1 MSAKAKKILSDILY
15 PLAVVAAVVGIWA
28 IAAAAMGVSMI
39 LPTPAEAVRE
49 FFAYLGS
56 SSFWRAV
63 GNTAWRAAYSF
74 VISFVLAL
82 AFAILSHFFK
92 TAERLI
98 RPFVA
103 IIRAIPTMAVILILI
118 ICLNSRLAPAV
129 VAIIVIFPTMYSS
142 FFAAIRGVDPKLVQM
157 SKVYSVSPKDS
168 LFKLYLPNMA
178 EGLFEGSASGISL
191 NIKLVIAAEVQA
203 QTMSSMGNLMYNA
216 KWMLETEKLFALTIA
231 AVILSVACEWLIRL
245 IGRAVIR
252 WK

>member
-129 VAIIVIFPTMYSS
+129 VAIIVIFPTLYSS
-142 FFAAIRGVDPKLVQM
+142 FSAAIGEVDSKLVEM
-157 SKVYSVSPKDS
+157 SKVYKVGAKDR
-168 LFKLYLPNMA
+168 LLQLYIPNMA
-178 EGLFEGSASGISL
+178 AGLFEGAASGFSL
-191 NIKLVIAAEVQA
+191 NIKLVIAAEA
-203 QTMSSMGNLMYNA
+203 LAATARSIGNMMNFSKAL
-216 KWMLETEKLFALTIA
+216 LETEKLFALTIA

>member
-1 MSAKAKKILSDILY
+1 MSAKAKRILSDILY
-15 PLAVVAAVVGIWA
+15 PLAVVAAVVVIWA
-28 IAAAAMGVSMI
+28 IAAAAIGVSMI

-56 SSFWRAV
+56 ASFWRAV
-63 GNTAWRAAYSF
+63 GNTMWRSAYSF
-74 VISFVLAL
+74 AISFALAL
-82 AFAILSHFFK
+82 AFAILSHFFHA
-92 TAERLI
+92 AERLI

-103 IIRAIPTMAVILILI
+103 IIRAVPTMAVILILI
-118 ICLNSRLAPAV
+118 VCLNSRLAPAI

-142 FFAAIRGVDPKLVQM
+142 FFAAIGGVDPKLIQM
-157 SKVYSVSPKDS
+157 SRVYSVSRKDR
-168 LFKLYLPNMA
+168 LFNLYLPNMA
-178 EGLFEGSASGISL
+178 EGVFEGSAAGISL

-203 QTMSSMGNLMYNA
+203 QTMSSLGNLMYNA

-231 AVILSVACEWLIRL
+231 AVILSVACEWVIRL

>member
-1 MSAKAKKILSDILY
+1 M
-15 PLAVVAAVVGIWA
+15 
-28 IAAAAMGVSMI
+28 
-39 LPTPAEAVRE
+39 
-49 FFAYLGS
+49 
-56 SSFWRAV
+56 
-63 GNTAWRAAYSF
+63 
-74 VISFVLAL
+74 
-82 AFAILSHFFK
+82 
-92 TAERLI
+92 
-98 RPFVA
+98 
-103 IIRAIPTMAVILILI
+103 ILI

-203 QTMSSMGNLMYNA
+203 QTMSSLGNLMYNA